1 MTGMATAMLDGF
13 DALLRAAQDQN
24 EPQRLLFVFAR
35 RELGRDATAAQ
46 RASFA
51 RGEGGHLQ
59 PCLCV
64 DKTPEEIAGFA
75 ALVAE
80 SAQTGQPWDVVFVG
94 GLAGRGGITPNS
106 DEAAQPLRFM
116 VNAINEGRIA
126 QFAAFDREGDALT
139 FV

>member
-1 MTGMATAMLDGF
+1 MATAMLDGF
-13 DALLRAAQDQN
+13 DALLRAAREQD

-35 RELGRDATAAQ
+35 RELNHDATAAQ

-75 ALVAE
+75 ALDAA
-80 SAQTGQPWDVVFVG
+80 SAQTGQSWDVVFVG
-94 GLAGRGGITPNS
+94 GLAGRGGIAPNS

-126 QFAAFDREGDALT
+126 QFAAFDRDGEALT

>member
-1 MTGMATAMLDGF
+1 
-13 DALLRAAQDQN
+13 
-24 EPQRLLFVFAR
+24 
-35 RELGRDATAAQ
+35 
-46 RASFA
+46 
-51 RGEGGHLQ
+51 
-59 PCLCV
+59 V

-80 SAQTGQPWDVVFVG
+80 SAQTGQSWDVVFVG
-94 GLAGRGGITPNS
+94 GLAGRGGIAPNS

-126 QFAAFDREGDALT
+126 QFAAFDRDGDALT